1 MEASESQRVV
11 YIITYSRADTEKF
24 RRETFGEAI
33 IEAWNSF
40 NIEISHWV
48 VSMEGHATTDADG
61 DLNKYHFHM
70 AVKLKKRGRWLQVK
84 RYLSQKFHIE
94 VHFSDRHNTYYSA
107 YKYVTKS
114 DLEAVHSVGHPD
126 LTTCPRTEN
135 AIASNKRKRKLGGV
149 SKQRKIKD
157 PRLSVFDVCKLIQQK
172 SISTRLELVCLAMV
186 QEREGKRCL
195 AEFIANRGNKAV
207 DEALSLA
214 KEFSHAEEQCLRLK
228 KSRIQLLQESKDAP
242 CVDGCEGRWFVAAN
256 EVLDNQGI
264 IPSVFCNA
272 IYTALSKGRGK
283 FRNIYLYGT
292 ANSGKNFMLS
302 PLKIIYNTFCNPATS
317 SFAWVGA
324 EQAEVILLNDFRWN
338 PTIIAWADL
347 LQALEGDTI
356 HLPAPKNFCLRDI
369 ELTRYTPFFATSDAP
384 IVFIRAGA
392 IDQTNTNMMDIRW
405 SFFRFWKPIS
415 QSEQREIAPCGHCFA
430 RFILENSSNVYI
442 AD

>member
-114 DLEAVHSVGHPD
+114 DLEAV
-126 LTTCPRTEN
+126 
-135 AIASNKRKRKLGGV
+135 
-149 SKQRKIKD
+149 
-157 PRLSVFDVCKLIQQK
+157 F
-172 SISTRLELVCLAMV
+172 
-186 QEREGKRCL
+186 
-195 AEFIANRGNKAV
+195 
-207 DEALSLA
+207 
-214 KEFSHAEEQCLRLK
+214 
-228 KSRIQLLQESKDAP
+228 
-242 CVDGCEGRWFVAAN
+242 
-256 EVLDNQGI
+256 
-264 IPSVFCNA
+264 
-272 IYTALSKGRGK
+272 
-283 FRNIYLYGT
+283 
-292 ANSGKNFMLS
+292 
-302 PLKIIYNTFCNPATS
+302 
-317 SFAWVGA
+317 
-324 EQAEVILLNDFRWN
+324 
-338 PTIIAWADL
+338 
-347 LQALEGDTI
+347 
-356 HLPAPKNFCLRDI
+356 
-369 ELTRYTPFFATSDAP
+369 
-384 IVFIRAGA
+384 VFIRAGA

>member
-11 YIITYSRADTEKF
+11 CIITYSRADTEKF
-24 RRETFGEAI
+24 HRETFGEAI

-40 NIEISHWV
+40 NIEIPHWV

-114 DLEAVHSVGHPD
+114 DLEAVNSVGHPD

-135 AIASNKRKRKLGGV
+135 A
-149 SKQRKIKD
+149 
-157 PRLSVFDVCKLIQQK
+157 
-172 SISTRLELVCLAMV
+172 
-186 QEREGKRCL
+186 
-195 AEFIANRGNKAV
+195 
-207 DEALSLA
+207 
-214 KEFSHAEEQCLRLK
+214 
-228 KSRIQLLQESKDAP
+228 
-242 CVDGCEGRWFVAAN
+242 
-256 EVLDNQGI
+256 
-264 IPSVFCNA
+264 
-272 IYTALSKGRGK
+272 
-283 FRNIYLYGT
+283 
-292 ANSGKNFMLS
+292 
-302 PLKIIYNTFCNPATS
+302 
-317 SFAWVGA
+317 
-324 EQAEVILLNDFRWN
+324 
-338 PTIIAWADL
+338 
-347 LQALEGDTI
+347 
-356 HLPAPKNFCLRDI
+356 
-369 ELTRYTPFFATSDAP
+369 
-384 IVFIRAGA
+384 
-392 IDQTNTNMMDIRW
+392 NMMDIRW

>member
-11 YIITYSRADTEKF
+11 YITTYSRADTQKI

-242 CVDGCEGRWFVAAN
+242 CVDGCEGRWFVPIL
-256 EVLDNQGI
+256 ERLL
-264 IPSVFCNA
+264 C
-272 IYTALSKGRGK
+272 YREK
-283 FRNIYLYGT
+283 FR
-292 ANSGKNFMLS
+292 
-302 PLKIIYNTFCNPATS
+302 
-317 SFAWVGA
+317 
-324 EQAEVILLNDFRWN
+324 ILFVWN
-338 PTIIAWADL
+338 C
-347 LQALEGDTI
+347 Q
-356 HLPAPKNFCLRDI
+356 
-369 ELTRYTPFFATSDAP
+369 
-384 IVFIRAGA
+384 
-392 IDQTNTNMMDIRW
+392 
-405 SFFRFWKPIS
+405 FWKDFYV
-415 QSEQREIAPCGHCFA
+415 IA
-430 RFILENSSNVYI
+430 IENNL
-442 AD
+442 

>member
-126 LTTCPRTEN
+126 LT
-135 AIASNKRKRKLGGV
+135 
-149 SKQRKIKD
+149 
-157 PRLSVFDVCKLIQQK
+157 
-172 SISTRLELVCLAMV
+172 
-186 QEREGKRCL
+186 
-195 AEFIANRGNKAV
+195 
-207 DEALSLA
+207 
-214 KEFSHAEEQCLRLK
+214 
-228 KSRIQLLQESKDAP
+228 
-242 CVDGCEGRWFVAAN
+242 AAN

-292 ANSGKNFMLS
+292 ANSGKTFMLS
-302 PLKIIYNTFCNPATS
+302 PLKIIYNTFCNPATG

-324 EQAEVILLNDFRWN
+324 EQAEVILLNDFRWH

-369 ELTRYTPFFATSDAP
+369 ELTRDTPFFATSDAP